1 MTILEHKSYHRD
13 VVYLAHRR
21 GVYIYGREF
30 RPVQV
35 LKVALIG

>member
-1 MTILEHKSYHRD
+1 MTLLEHKSYHRD
-13 VVYLAHRR
+13 VVYLAHR